1 MVSQISLMPLVPGN
15 PPPKTA
21 IVLCIAG
28 FDPCGGAGLLA
39 DARAVAAFGA
49 YALGVQTALVPQNT
63 VGVAALYPTAPAVL
77 RQQLETLRKD
87 IAFDAVKIGLL
98 PDGASIEI
106 VGEFLCARR
115 KVGPLPIVVD
125 PVLAPTRG
133 QSWSDDSTLAALR
146 EQIFPLATM
155 LTPNV
160 PEAQILSGRAI
171 NDLAAMQN
179 VARDL
184 RISSGAEIVLLKGG
198 HLENLPSEA
207 IDVYCAENQI
217 ELLNAPRIANVGVR
231 GTGCLL
237 ASALAAQLAQGLEP
251 LEATRR
257 AKDWMTTQWRN
268 ARAIGQG
275 RRVAMF

>member
-1 MVSQISLMPLVPGN
+1 MISQISLMPFVPGN

-49 YALGVQTALVPQNT
+49 YALGVQTVLVPQNT
-63 VGVAALYPTAPAVL
+63 IGVRAVVATAPDL
-77 RQQLETLRKD
+77 LKLQLETLAAD
-87 IAFDAVKIGLL
+87 IAFDAIKIGLL
-98 PDGASIEI
+98 PDVAVIEVI
-106 VGEFLCARR
+106 AEFLSRTD
-115 KVGPLPIVVD
+115 VPIVVD

-133 QSWSDDSTLAALR
+133 AVWSDDSTLAAMR
-146 EQIFPLATM
+146 AQILPRATM

-171 NDLAAMQN
+171 NDLIAMQN
-179 VARDL
+179 VARAL
-184 RISSGAEIVLLKGG
+184 RVSCGAEIVLLKGG
-198 HLENLPSEA
+198 HLENLSDEA
-207 IDVYCAENQI
+207 IDIYCAENHI
-217 ELLNAPRIANVGVR
+217 ELLSAPRIADVGVR

-237 ASALAAQLAQGLEP
+237 ASAIAAQLAQNVEP

-257 AKDWMTTQWRN
+257 AKSWMTTQWQN
-268 ARAIGQG
+268 ARVIGQG
-275 RRVAMF
+275 RRVAIF

>member
-1 MVSQISLMPLVPGN
+1 MSIISGN
-15 PPPKTA
+15 PPQKTA

-63 VGVAALYPTAPAVL
+63 VGVRAVAATAPELL
-77 RQQLETLRKD
+77 RLQLETLAED
-87 IAFDAVKIGLL
+87 IAFDAIKIGLL
-98 PDGASIEI
+98 PDVAAIE
-106 VGEFLCARR
+106 VVAAFLARHN
-115 KVGPLPIVVD
+115 VPIIVD

-133 QSWSDDSTLAALR
+133 PIWSDDATLAAMR
-146 EQIFPLATM
+146 AQIFPLATI

-171 NDLAAMQN
+171 NDVAAMQS
-179 VARDL
+179 VAREL
-184 RISSGAEIVLLKGG
+184 RANCGAQIVLLKGG
-198 HLENLPSEA
+198 HLEDLPDEA
-207 IDVYCAENQI
+207 IDVYCATNQI
-217 ELLNAPRIANVGVR
+217 ELLIAPRIAAVGVR

-237 ASALAAQLAQGLEP
+237 ASAIAAQLAQNVEP

-257 AKDWMTTQWRN
+257 AKIWMTTQWQG
-268 ARAIGQG
+268 ARVIGQG